1 MSWRTALEREDI
13 DVLADRFGEGVVIA
27 TRVIASRTYEN
38 FASIDQESKP
48 DEAKAVS
55 WVARNADI
63 AEVVRER
70 LEVQETFGALDDAL
84 EQIEKTTTQGEAASP
99 ENVTAAASIRS
110 AVSDLMGDYS
120 DLDEVI
126 ETAIW
131 ERVPHFFDF
140 GEYNFLG
147 GRTDLKRVFVEA
159 EENLEPGERTALALL
174 HLAGADN
181 MALIFEDPL

>member
-1 MSWRTALEREDI
+1 M
-13 DVLADRFGEGVVIA
+13 ADRFGEGVVTA
-27 TRVIASRTYEN
+27 TRVTASRTYEN
-38 FASIDQESKP
+38 FTSIDQESEP

-55 WVARNADI
+55 WVAWNADI

-70 LEVQETFGALDDAL
+70 LEVQETFEALDDAL
-84 EQIEKTTTQGEAASP
+84 EQIEKTTTQGEAASR

-147 GRTDLKRVFVEA
+147 GRTDLKRVFVAA

-181 MALIFEDPL
+181 MALISEDPL